1 MMYFIKV
8 KVNTMKRTGI
18 VAAILLAAVIIFSAC
33 VRQQEYFRHSAVMT
47 DYFDTVITL
56 VAYTRTEDEFQK
68 YAQLA
73 EARFTQLHQ
82 FYDIYNSYEGINN
95 IKTVNDMAG
104 IEAVAVHRD
113 ILDLVKLAKEWTL
126 SGQGKTN
133 IALGPV
139 LEVWHRCRTEGI
151 ADPENARLPSQEEL
165 TAAAAFTDSSKIIID
180 EQEGTIFLAERHMRL
195 DVGAIAK
202 GYATEL
208 VARELQA
215 AGLESG
221 AISAGG
227 NVRTIGGPRDGNR
240 DRWAIGISDPDAP
253 IFSNDRSIDIVYI
266 NDAAV
271 VTSGDYQRY
280 YYVGGRRYHHL
291 IDPDTLMPANYYRAL
306 TVVTP
311 DSGLADLLSTEL
323 FLSPYEE
330 SRALAE
336 SLEDVEVLWIMPDGE
351 IRVTEGL
358 NRMLR
363 SYGATGRD

>member
-1 MMYFIKV
+1 M
-8 KVNTMKRTGI
+8 
-18 VAAILLAAVIIFSAC
+18 
-33 VRQQEYFRHSAVMT
+33 
-47 DYFDTVITL
+47 
-56 VAYTRTEDEFQK
+56 
-68 YAQLA
+68 
-73 EARFTQLHQ
+73 
-82 FYDIYNSYEGINN
+82 
-95 IKTVNDMAG
+95 
-104 IEAVAVHRD
+104 
-113 ILDLVKLAKEWTL
+113 
-126 SGQGKTN
+126 
-133 IALGPV
+133 
-139 LEVWHRCRTEGI
+139 
-151 ADPENARLPSQEEL
+151 

-221 AISAGG
+221 QSAPGAMCAPSADQG
-227 NVRTIGGPRDGNR
+227 WKQRPLGHWHI
-240 DRWAIGISDPDAP
+240 DPDAP